1 MLRSELTFD
10 AHRSLA
16 QYRGRTGRMPDDLD
30 HEVIDSP
37 QALFRHLYEA
47 HGLVEALDLDPATA
61 PLQFWLR
68 KHAEPGRSSR
78 IAWRPFR
85 IARPRL
91 GATPCLGARRPRG
104 APSACPWGR
113 RPRRWRHRR
122 RLAAA
127 RGRGGR
133 RTPGPCP
140 TPAATAR
147 EPTAGRRLAPR
158 ARCPAAGHRAIGAS
172 GGASRGASAGARDL
186 GGAATGGAGCG
197 AGAGRGLHGDRGR
210 APGAAPL
217 APRWPAGAR
226 RTAADHTAGG
236 FPAGERPAVAAGAG
250 RRLHDPRRRAP
261 APPRRPSALN
271 PATTAR
277 TRSLGDHVQRA
288 SWAGRR
294 ARRGRFTSS

>member
-1 MLRSELTFD
+1 MLRFELTFD

-68 KHAEPGRSSR
+68 KHAELERSTARAVVQDRMATVPDRPPASGRHLLPRRSTAEGGSVGLSLGTPTAALATPPPAGGGARSRGPANPGATTGQGSGPRF
-78 IAWRPFR
+78 RPF
-85 IARPRL
+85 ADPL
-91 GATPCLGARRPRG
+91 VEAVA
-104 APSACPWGR
+104 
-113 RPRRWRHRR
+113 
-122 RLAAA
+122 
-127 RGRGGR
+127 
-133 RTPGPCP
+133 
-140 TPAATAR
+140 
-147 EPTAGRRLAPR
+147 
-158 ARCPAAGHRAIGAS
+158 AAGHRAIGAS

-271 PATTAR
+271 PPPPRAPDHLATTC
-277 TRSLGDHVQRA
+277 S
-288 SWAGRR
+288 GRP
-294 ARRGRFTSS
+294 GRVVEHEG